1 MFDKM
6 RFLFRFFSFA
16 FNVFILGL
24 QIVLKLRK
32 LSTIRRS
39 FHFFMYVPQ
48 IWDKLRFN
56 IAPNNQT

>member
-1 MFDKM
+1 MFDKV

-16 FNVFILGL
+16 FSVFILGL